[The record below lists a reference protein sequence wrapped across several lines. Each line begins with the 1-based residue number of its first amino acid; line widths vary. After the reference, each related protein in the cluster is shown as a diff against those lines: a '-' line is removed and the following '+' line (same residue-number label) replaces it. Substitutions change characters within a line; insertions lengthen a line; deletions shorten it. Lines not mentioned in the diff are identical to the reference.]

1 MKNPI
6 LLWAVIISLFSL
18 NSWAQ
23 KNTISL
29 NDKKGSGSQSNSL
42 VITNTAFDP
51 NMKIK
56 YYHVEE
62 ITPMK
67 FGGYKTVYDVTNPK
81 LIRTYSLG
89 PNNKRIITPVFME
102 GRQQEKTFLKSD
114 TLLRMEKPSKISI
127 SEAPKKTDSY
137 ASIDVIKTYERVAEK
152 GYESVDMLKKL
163 ANSYFFSDEF
173 EKAEKSY
180 SKLFLKTA
188 DVEPEYYYR
197 YSIALK
203 SVGKAEKSKEYL
215 KKFNELSSNNTR

>member
-1 MKNPI
+1 MKNQIP
-6 LLWAVIISLFSL
+6 LCTLIISLFTF

-23 KNTISL
+23 KNEISL
-29 NDKKGSGSQSNSL
+29 NDKKMSGSQSNSL
-42 VITNTAFDP
+42 AITNTTFEP

-62 ITPMK
+62 ITPIK
-67 FGGYKTVYDVTNPK
+67 FGGYKTVYNVTNPK

-102 GRQQEKTFLKSD
+102 GYVQEKIVLKSD
-114 TLLRMEKPSKISI
+114 TLLRMDKPDIISI
-127 SEAPKKTDSY
+127 SEAPKKVESY
-137 ASIDVIKTYERVAEK
+137 ASIDIIKTYERVAEK

-180 SKLFLKTA
+180 SKLFSKTT

-203 SVGKAEKSKEYL
+203 SVGKTEKSKEYL
-215 KKFNELSSNNTR
+215 IKFNELSSNNTR

>member
-1 MKNPI
+1 MKNQIPI
-6 LLWAVIISLFSL
+6 CTLIVSLFAS

-23 KNTISL
+23 QNAISL
-29 NDKKGSGSQSNSL
+29 NDKKASGSQSNSL
-42 VITNTAFDP
+42 VISNTAFDP
-51 NMKIK
+51 NTKIK

-102 GRQQEKTFLKSD
+102 GRQVEKTFLKSD
-114 TLLRMEKPSKISI
+114 TLLRMEKPSKILI
-127 SEAPKKTDSY
+127 SEAPKKAESY

-152 GYESVDMLKKL
+152 GYESVEMLKKL

-180 SKLFLKTA
+180 SKLFSKTA

-203 SVGKAEKSKEYL
+203 SVGKTEKSKEYL